1 MAEMNK
7 LAEDERRFVTTLLA
21 LSPPI
26 ARTAGLIRRYGVRIK
41 EGLADRLNA
50 WNEEAEGNGFEG
62 FAASLRQDDDA
73 VHAALSE
80 PWSTGP
86 VDGYIN
92 RLKLIK
98 RDMYGR
104 PGFDLLGSRM
114 LAAA

>member
-1 MAEMNK
+1 MAETDK
-7 LAEDERRFVTTLLA
+7 LAEDERRFVTALLA
-21 LSPPI
+21 LSPSI
-26 ARTAGLIRRYGVRIK
+26 AHAAGLIRRYAEMVK
-41 EGLADRLNA
+41 NGLAERLKA
-50 WNEEAEGNGFEG
+50 WINEAGGSDFKG
-62 FAASLRQDDDA
+62 FAASLRQDYDA

-86 VDGYIN
+86 VEGHIN

-104 PGFDLLGSRM
+104 AGFDLLRRRV

>member
-7 LAEDERRFVTTLLA
+7 LTEDERRFVTTLLA

-26 ARTAGLIRRYGVRIK
+26 AHTAGHIRRYAKMIK
-41 EGLADRLNA
+41 KGLADRLNA
-50 WNEEAEGNGFEG
+50 WIDEAEGSGFEG
-62 FAASLRQDDDA
+62 FAASLRQDYDA

-80 PWSTGP
+80 PWNTGP
-86 VDGYIN
+86 VEGYIN

-104 PGFDLLGSRM
+104 PGFDLLRSRM

>member
-1 MAEMNK
+1 MAETDK
-7 LAEDERRFVTTLLA
+7 LAEDERRFVTALLA
-21 LSPPI
+21 LSPSI
-26 ARTAGLIRRYGVRIK
+26 ARAAGLIRRYAEMVK
-41 EGLADRLNA
+41 NGLADRLTA
-50 WNEEAEGNGFEG
+50 WIEEAAGSDVKG
-62 FAASLRQDDDA
+62 FAVSLRQDYDA

-86 VDGYIN
+86 VEGHIN

-104 PGFDLLGSRM
+104 AGFDLLRSRV